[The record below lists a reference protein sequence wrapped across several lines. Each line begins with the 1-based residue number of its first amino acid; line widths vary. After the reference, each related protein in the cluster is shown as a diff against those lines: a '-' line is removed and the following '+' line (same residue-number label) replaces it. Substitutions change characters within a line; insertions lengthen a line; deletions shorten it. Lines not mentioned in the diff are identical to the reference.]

1 MLALAS
7 IPHRILTIATREKN
21 LQKNPNSYQKLG
33 RHSFPTGDIM
43 ETPTNLQDR
52 ILFLRQQRESR
63 SMIKEAEAELQDL
76 SLCLSLFSNWW
87 KKHNNNN
94 NIMHGTNKRK
104 GKETGFYENETL
116 EVRRADKDCKRE
128 RKKNK
133 CTPANWLTMRKGAR
147 RRRRNNIIP
156 AQRWE
161 SNGRL
166 HPPAV
171 PLLPTWW

>member
-76 SLCLSLFSNWW
+76 SLSSPIWW
-87 KKHNNNN
+87 KKNNNNN
-94 NIMHGTNKRK
+94 NIMHGMNKRK
-104 GKETGFYENETL
+104 GKETGFYGKKKPRSKE
-116 EVRRADKDCKRE
+116 ADKDCKRE

-133 CTPANWLTMRKGAR
+133 CTLANWLTMRKGGGR
-147 RRRRNNIIP
+147 RRRSKIIP